1 MIFPQ
6 PDSIPAPVVTRP
18 KTLRGFE
25 PGWKQRFQG
34 AEFDY
39 DRAPVM
45 SLWERFL
52 LWLQQWWQSLFGTDA
67 PAAVYAVSLLL
78 KLLLAATII
87 CLAVWLVRTM
97 LKKRPVAA
105 VSFADAPL
113 AETLQRTDFASD
125 IEKAKQSGDL
135 RLSIRLYYLWL
146 LNRLDV
152 RERIAY
158 EPEKTNADYMRELS
172 SDEISEDFSY
182 LSYLYNYIW
191 YGAFDPDPEDFEK
204 AEKAYLG
211 TLKTLR

>member
-1 MIFPQ
+1 MMFPQ
-6 PDSIPAPVVTRP
+6 PDSIPAPVAP
-18 KTLRGFE
+18 KPETLRSFE
-25 PGWKQRFQG
+25 PGWQDRFQG

-39 DRAPVM
+39 DRVPVL
-45 SLWERFL
+45 SLWDRFL
-52 LWLQQWWQSLFGTDA
+52 LWLQQWWQKLFDTDA
-67 PAAVYAVSLLL
+67 PAAVYAVSLIL
-78 KLLLAATII
+78 KLMLAAII
-87 CLAVWLVRTM
+87 IFAIVWLVRTM

-105 VSFADAPL
+105 VSVTDAPL
-113 AETLQRTDFASD
+113 AEMLMRTDFAGD
-125 IEKAKQSGDL
+125 IEKAKQAGDL

-172 SDEISEDFSY
+172 SDEIFEDFSY

-191 YGAFDPDPEDFEK
+191 YGAFDPAPEDFEK

-211 TLKTLR
+211 TLKSLR